1 MNNRISGYSFTAL
14 VVTYVTG
21 CYRSKNGCRFGNSCH
36 FSHDEPNTRFAET
49 SVPPLAATPDADEDE
64 ADAKPLVVEG
74 AAGPAEDTSID
85 NSRAVVLYDP
95 EIAEANLLKAILHV
109 ERKRKPG
116 SELEM
121 AQCSK

>member
-1 MNNRISGYSFTAL
+1 M
-14 VVTYVTG
+14 
-21 CYRSKNGCRFGNSCH
+21 
-36 FSHDEPNTRFAET
+36 
-49 SVPPLAATPDADEDE
+49 PPLAATPDADEDE

-74 AAGPAEDTSID
+74 AAGPAEDSSID